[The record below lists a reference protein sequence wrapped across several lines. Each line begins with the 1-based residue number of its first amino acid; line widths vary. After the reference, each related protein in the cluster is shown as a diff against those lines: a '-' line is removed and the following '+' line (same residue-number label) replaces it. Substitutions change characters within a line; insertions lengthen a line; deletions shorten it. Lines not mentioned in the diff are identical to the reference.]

1 MSHVVYWIREQSHTD
16 MMTQG
21 YIGVS
26 GNVTRRFASYCKL
39 EKGTNAHLRHAI
51 KKYGWDNMVKSV
63 LLMADKDYCL
73 EMEKKLRPADQIGW
87 NLTAGGGCPPIFSGP
102 QPHLKGRPAWNKG
115 KRGIFSAETLA
126 AMRQRR
132 LGVPPGNKGVP
143 LTAEHKAKLSA
154 VLKGK
159 PCPLKGK
166 NHTPETVEK
175 MRLAKLGTKAS
186 EATRKKMSEAQRK
199 RPPRA
204 SLSEEHKRKLGLLAK
219 GKCWYNNGIKN
230 MFCHADKKPEGFVKG
245 RIAPWLNKKEH

>member
-1 MSHVVYWIREQSHTD
+1 MSHVVYWIREQSHTNLL
-16 MMTQG
+16 TQG

-26 GNVTRRFASYCKL
+26 SNVTQRFASHRNM
-39 EKGTNAHLRHAI
+39 ENGTNAYLRHAI
-51 KKYGWDNMVKSV
+51 QKHGWDNMVKSV
-63 LLMADKDYCL
+63 LLIAGKDYCL
-73 EMEKKLRPADQIGW
+73 EMERKLRPADKIGW
-87 NLTAGGGCPPIFSGP
+87 NLTAGGGCPPVMSGP

-186 EATRKKMSEAQRK
+186 EATKKKMSEAQRK
-199 RPPRA
+199 RGPRPPITEDHR
-204 SLSEEHKRKLGLLAK
+204 KKLGLFAK
-219 GKCWYNNGIKN
+219 GRRWYNNGQHCV
-230 MFCHADKKPEGFVKG
+230 FCYEGQQPEGYVLG
-245 RIAPWLNKKEH
+245 RGSRKFLKES